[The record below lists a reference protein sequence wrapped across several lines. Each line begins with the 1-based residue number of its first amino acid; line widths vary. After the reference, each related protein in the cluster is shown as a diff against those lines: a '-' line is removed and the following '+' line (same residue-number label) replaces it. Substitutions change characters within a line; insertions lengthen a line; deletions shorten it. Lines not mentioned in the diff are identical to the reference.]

1 MVKPRER
8 GRCGES
14 VTMLMGWQ
22 YLQTMHRALA
32 AGRQQRLED
41 IEQARLQ
48 RPPRGACETQL
59 SARLDGRSTRK
70 NAATETEDRSKVG
83 YQHHYP
89 QHYPSCYHP
98 SCITD
103 PACSEKPPPL
113 PPSRDFETTTS
124 LDYQWPQ
131 VDEHYNQTRGQ
142 RRMRTLDNAPTR
154 GRDRTFL
161 VSADGDMRQVTM
173 GCSSSIRSRRLMS
186 VWRRRSE
193 EKTSLPWSSRTF
205 LSLSTLPSRNSS
217 RCRTPLRERI
227 HLARIADSPC
237 PPSTL
242 PVPLRMTCRQDSRTE
257 ELHWA
262 HDLSTG

>member
-1 MVKPRER
+1 MIILVISECLQMVRREGGEKRGGREAGEEEMMVKPRER

-161 VSADGDMRQVTM
+161 LEHQIASPHVCLEEEERGEDLAPLVEQDVPITIYSAKPQLFPMSNPSQVELIT
-173 GCSSSIRSRRLMS
+173 CTSSACPSPRP
-186 VWRRRSE
+186 
-193 EKTSLPWSSRTF
+193 LPI
-205 LSLSTLPSRNSS
+205 PSFHF
-217 RCRTPLRERI
+217 P
-227 HLARIADSPC
+227 
-237 PPSTL
+237 
-242 PVPLRMTCRQDSRTE
+242 
-257 ELHWA
+257 
-262 HDLSTG
+262 